1 MKDFFSSNTLA
12 FENDLNYHYVSVLVL
27 TFLLLNLGANMKILK
42 LNIFFGLLLVFSFQA
57 STVFACHEGG
67 PMGFASEDPLASTTD
82 YSSGSTFIFAST
94 SGSLGCKNWDF
105 VKNNRVQYLDIAWNK
120 LSEEVAQGKGEHLVA
135 LSQMYGCQGEYKQ
148 TFESLLYG
156 NYPRLFLDMES
167 IESYERAHLL
177 ENEINILIERNG
189 IKNQCTNISTS

>member
-1 MKDFFSSNTLA
+1 MKT
-12 FENDLNYHYVSVLVL
+12 
-27 TFLLLNLGANMKILK
+27 LK
-42 LNIFFGLLLVFSFQA
+42 LIIFFGLLPVFTFQA

-67 PMGFASEDPLASTTD
+67 AMGFASEDPVASTTD

-94 SGSLGCKNWDF
+94 FGSLGCKNWDF
-105 VKNNRVQYLDIAWNK
+105 VKNNRVQYLDLVWNK

-156 NYPRLFLDMES
+156 NYPRLFSDMKA

-177 ENEINILIERNG
+177 ENGINILIHKYG
-189 IKNQCTNISTS
+189 MKDQCTNISTS

>member
-1 MKDFFSSNTLA
+1 MKT
-12 FENDLNYHYVSVLVL
+12 
-27 TFLLLNLGANMKILK
+27 LK
-42 LNIFFGLLLVFSFQA
+42 LIIFFGLLPVFTFQA

-67 PMGFASEDPLASTTD
+67 AMGFASEDPVASTTD

-94 SGSLGCKNWDF
+94 FGSLGCKNWDF
-105 VKNNRVQYLDIAWNK
+105 VKNNRVQYLDLVWNK

-156 NYPRLFLDMES
+156 NYPRLFSDMKA

-177 ENEINILIERNG
+177 ENEINILIQKYG
-189 IKNQCTNISTS
+189 MKDQCTNRSTS